1 MKLISL
7 TVENYRSITAA
18 RKIPI
23 SNLVTLVGPNNEGK
37 SNILNA
43 LVLGVSALAENYQRK
58 SFLYKYNKKRHLRNA
73 VYDWEADFPLELQK
87 INPDGS
93 CHITLEFELHDS
105 DIEAFRSQFSL
116 KVETSIVVSIQFG
129 KTNIPKFELRNMG
142 DDSASLAK
150 NATAVARFISHRV
163 DIQYIPAV
171 RNVASA
177 QDIVND
183 LVAKELSKIE
193 EATRYRQALRDIAE
207 CQEPVINQLS
217 ESITATIKQFMPAI
231 KQAKIVVEEQDRSIA
246 LRRAFTLFVDDGA
259 ETPLQAKGDGVQ
271 SLTALALMR
280 HAAQYKSSTQDSI
293 IALEE
298 PESHLHPD
306 AIRALKGVLE
316 DLSGNNQVVI
326 TTHNP
331 IFANKINVLNNII
344 VSNNRAYPAS
354 SVKEIRDVLGV
365 RVDDNLT
372 SAELI
377 LIVEGEEDKIFF
389 DAIFRLQGYGVDYAY
404 KDGRLGIDVLRGA
417 GNLAH
422 RVRMHTEAV
431 SRVHAFLDND
441 RAGKDAF
448 EKAKRA
454 GLMLDS
460 QVNFAAVGGK
470 TESELEDLYKEEVY
484 ADIIR
489 QETGL
494 DWIKTGPDKNAK
506 WADRLRN
513 LLRRAGKPHDDTA
526 VFAIKLRV
534 AAAAKELGLD
544 SIHESKNLPIMSLLG
559 SLKQSL
565 DVS

>member
-58 SFLYKYNKKRHLRNA
+58 SILYKYNKRRHLRNA
-73 VYDWEADFPLELQK
+73 VYDWDADFPLELQK
-87 INPDGS
+87 SSPDGS
-93 CHITLEFELHDS
+93 CNITVEFELHDA
-105 DIEAFRSQFSL
+105 DAEAFRSQFNV
-116 KVETSIVVSIQFG
+116 KAEKSITISIQFG
-129 KTNIPKFELRNMG
+129 KTNTPKFEVRNIG
-142 DDSASLAK
+142 DDPATLVK

-193 EATRYRQALRDIAE
+193 ETTRYRQALQDIAE
-207 CQEPVINQLS
+207 CQDPLINQLS
-217 ESITATIKQFMPAI
+217 DSITTTIKQFMPAI

-280 HAAQYKSSTQDSI
+280 YAAQYKSSTQDWI

-306 AIRALKGVLE
+306 AIRALKSVLE
-316 DLSGNNQVVI
+316 DLSDNNQVVI

-377 LIVEGEEDKIFF
+377 LIVEGEEDKILF
-389 DAIFRLQGYGVDYAY
+389 DTIFRLEECGVHYAY
-404 KDGRLGIDVLRGA
+404 KEGRLAIDVLRGA
-417 GNLAH
+417 GNLGH

-431 SRVHAFLDND
+431 SRIHAFLDND

-454 GLMLDS
+454 GLMVDS
-460 QVNFAAVGGK
+460 QVNFAAVAGK

-494 DWIKTGPDKNAK
+494 DWLRTGPDKNSK

-513 LLRRAGKPHDDTA
+513 LLRRAGKPYDDTA
-526 VFAIKLRV
+526 IFAIKLRV
-534 AAAAKELGLD
+534 AVAAKELGLN

-559 SLKQSL
+559 SLKQNL